1 MYLHTVIMDKAPE
14 AAAVCISALPLYDSP
29 SVARYGSSCIIA
41 YNDVTKYYI
50 HTYMCIY
57 IYIYIYIYIQCSL
70 NHLTPLG
77 PRLVQIIKKFG

>member
-57 IYIYIYIYIQCSL
+57 TVLPQSSDPLETKTCSD
-70 NHLTPLG
+70 N
-77 PRLVQIIKKFG
+77 QKFWIIKQMYIK